1 MGKVGNHG
9 ISQDEQNQRY
19 LEERK
24 SHRYE
29 PIFITDVKANAQ
41 GYLDM
46 GRNLR
51 KE

>member
-1 MGKVGNHG
+1 MNIMEWYKK
-9 ISQDEQNQRY
+9 
-19 LEERK
+19 LK